1 MFVNELIKR
10 DSIPDKTEMHATTT
24 HKFKR
29 DLWTFFNKP
38 EYKDAYFIEYG
49 TSRGYTSMVASYLF
63 KEVHTINNVDDA
75 VSAQYLSSRKNINRH
90 IFDLYSKDVSK
101 WKTIPFG
108 DVYLIDAVH
117 TYEAV
122 LQDIAT
128 ALEILPSGVSKKVL
142 VFDDYGAFPE
152 VKSAI
157 DKALQSNLIEVIAY
171 IGEEEGYRY
180 GQTIPGH
187 PRILTAPEGII
198 CQQV

>member
-90 IFDLYSKDVSK
+90 IFDLYSKAHTPWHWHKELFELSASLGM
-101 WKTIPFG
+101 IPFSSPF
-108 DVYLIDAVH
+108 DISAVSF
-117 TYEAV
+117 
-122 LQDIAT
+122 
-128 ALEILPSGVSKKVL
+128 LEKLK
-142 VFDDYGAFPE
+142 
-152 VKSAI
+152 
-157 DKALQSNLIEVIAY
+157 
-171 IGEEEGYRY
+171 
-180 GQTIPGH
+180 
-187 PRILTAPEGII
+187 
-198 CQQV
+198 